1 MVRERIP
8 LSAEVKRETETTVP
22 SSHLS
27 QFGLDPSVTYLN
39 HGSFGACPRAIMEL
53 QTELRSEME
62 KEPVQFLV
70 HKVPQRLDEARHAV
84 AGFLNCDPEG
94 LAFVANATTGV
105 NAVLRSLPF
114 TAGDELLVTDHEYNA
129 CRNVMDYVAEQS
141 GAKVVVVP
149 IPFPIADE
157 RRALESILAKL
168 TPRSRLLLVDHV
180 TSATGMVMPIQAIV
194 SAVEAKGVP
203 VLVDGAHAM
212 GMVPVDLKE
221 IGAAFYTSNAHKWLC
236 APKGA
241 AVLSVRNDWVARI
254 RPAVIS
260 HGANMPTTTRSRF
273 RHEFDWMGTSDPTPW
288 LCVPACLRF
297 LSGLHPDGIDG
308 LRRRNREL
316 VLAGR
321 DLLLAWTGQSAPTP
335 DSMIGSLASVP
346 ISDGPAGE
354 PSPLYVDPLQQRLWD
369 QFRIE
374 VPIHPFP
381 APPRRLIRISAQA
394 YNDLGDYQKLVGA
407 LRALEGR

>member
-1 MVRERIP
+1 
-8 LSAEVKRETETTVP
+8 
-22 SSHLS
+22 
-27 QFGLDPSVTYLN
+27 
-39 HGSFGACPRAIMEL
+39 
-53 QTELRSEME
+53 
-62 KEPVQFLV
+62 
-70 HKVPQRLDEARHAV
+70 
-84 AGFLNCDPEG
+84 
-94 LAFVANATTGV
+94 
-105 NAVLRSLPF
+105 
-114 TAGDELLVTDHEYNA
+114 
-129 CRNVMDYVAEQS
+129 
-141 GAKVVVVP
+141 
-149 IPFPIADE
+149 
-157 RRALESILAKL
+157 
-168 TPRSRLLLVDHV
+168 
-180 TSATGMVMPIQAIV
+180 
-194 SAVEAKGVP
+194 
-203 VLVDGAHAM
+203 
-212 GMVPVDLKE
+212 
-221 IGAAFYTSNAHKWLC
+221 
-236 APKGA
+236 
-241 AVLSVRNDWVARI
+241 
-254 RPAVIS
+254 
-260 HGANMPTTTRSRF
+260 MPTTTRSRF